1 MPAVFRQGMQ
11 REGFPVAALLG
22 YKRVKIKQSPERFI
36 QQFGFF
42 ENSSEHHIW
51 YGLFFRNWWKIQIYG
66 KEQNQMN
73 QFPSKVNWSY
83 VASHRNYLIFKR
95 ISTWLV

>member
-1 MPAVFRQGMQ
+1 LFIARV
-11 REGFPVAALLG
+11 PVLKKTEHYNIVGL
-22 YKRVKIKQSPERFI
+22 
-36 QQFGFF
+36 FF

-83 VASHRNYLIFKR
+83 VAGCRNYLIFKG